1 MKASELIAELQRGID
16 EGRDW
21 EIVCSCALVPLGEVR
36 WHMPSLQDRQDS
48 HAQPYITIT
57 QEGIA

>member
-21 EIVCSCALVPLGEVR
+21 EVVCSTTHTTLHKVI
-36 WHMPSLQDRQDS
+36 WHMPSRDDRDDGC
-48 HAQPYITIT
+48 QPFITVE
-57 QEGIA
+57 QNWLK